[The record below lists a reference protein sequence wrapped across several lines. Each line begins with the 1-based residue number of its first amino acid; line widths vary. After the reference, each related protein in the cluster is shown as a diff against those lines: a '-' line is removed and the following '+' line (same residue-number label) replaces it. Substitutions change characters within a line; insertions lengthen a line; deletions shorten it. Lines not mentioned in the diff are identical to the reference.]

1 MQDNHEHE
9 FDELFVN
16 QAWAQMASMLDQ
28 EMPVAAAPRR
38 PLLWLWLLAALI
50 LGGLAGG
57 LSIYAW
63 LHPARLASV
72 PSRPIAAS
80 TAPASMAE
88 ACPEGAPAAYP
99 AALAPRSDSA
109 IPGEAAGLP
118 LAALPARQGALQ
130 SAAQAV
136 ILALPA
142 QEKLMESAAA
152 PADPSAD
159 APPTAEAAF
168 AMPVLAALPIP
179 IQLPEYTSMATVGVA
194 QAAAARRSAF
204 RLALEAGAFSSSFAA
219 LDGRLAGVSG
229 QFTPLGK
236 PYYLR
241 LGLHYQMGQRQY
253 YNGEQVIK
261 HQQAPGEP
269 STLLP
274 SSNLLSS
281 VSHIT
286 QLQQLSAPLALGF
299 RLRPRLAL
307 EAGLQLDWLLA
318 AQAREEWYLLDGANQ
333 AGPGRQAGNNLLYRS
348 PAEPAR
354 QQLASMAVGL
364 QLGLA
369 YRLSDRLSARLHYRH
384 GLTDLLAAPAYQA
397 YQRGGWAMLAYEL
410 GQW

>member
-38 PLLWLWLLAALI
+38 PLLWLWLLGALI

-88 ACPEGAPAAYP
+88 ACPEGAPAAHP
-99 AALAPRSDSA
+99 AAPAPRSDSA

-136 ILALPA
+136 ILAQPA
-142 QEKLMESAAA
+142 EEKLIESAAA
-152 PADPSAD
+152 PAD
-159 APPTAEAAF
+159 APATAETAP
-168 AMPVLAALPIP
+168 AMPVLAALPMP
-179 IQLPEYTSMATVGVA
+179 IQRPEYTSMATAGVA

-229 QFTPLGK
+229 QLAPPGK

-241 LGLHYQMGQRQY
+241 LGLHYQMEQRQY

-269 STLLP
+269 SILLP

-286 QLQQLSAPLALGF
+286 QLQQLSVPLALGF

-333 AGPGRQAGNNLLYRS
+333 AGPGRQAGNNLLHRS

-384 GLTDLLAAPAYQA
+384 GLTDLLAAPAHQA
-397 YQRGGWAMLAYEL
+397 YQRGGWATLAYDL